1 MAGWI
6 GHRISITVTDAIKTK
21 IDLVAPC
28 DVIGREVES
37 DLANVVSK
45 ARGGVGGLVSDIAS
59 QSRLLQIETL
69 SGFGSNKTG
78 RLAGSI
84 SIESSGNSA
93 LVGTDLYYASYV
105 EEGRGSI
112 TATGKALHF
121 FLDGEEVFVKSVGP
135 ASPRPY
141 VENSFSALESRA
153 EETVNR
159 FMDSLL

>member
-1 MAGWI
+1 MPGWI
-6 GHRISITVTDAIKTK
+6 GHKIDVNITDSIKTK

-28 DVIGREVES
+28 DVIGREIES
-37 DLANVVSK
+37 DLHNVVSK
-45 ARGGVGGLVSDIAS
+45 ARGGAGGLVSDIAS
-59 QSRLLQIETL
+59 QSRMLQISAL
-69 SGFGSNKTG
+69 GSYGSNKNG
-78 RLAGSI
+78 NLAGSI

-141 VENSFSALESRA
+141 VEDSYSLLESRA
-153 EETVNR
+153 EATVNR